1 MLEPKTMQGYASKL
15 RRIGRVIV
23 TIDGPAGTG
32 KSTVACKLAVALG
45 LEFLDTGA
53 MYRAAS
59 AITIDQNLDLTHEDT
74 IAERVREADLRFD
87 WVADPPE
94 LYAFGESINHR
105 LRDDD
110 VTKLVSRVSAIR
122 DRKSVV

>member
-1 MLEPKTMQGYASKL
+1 VPVGELMLEPKTMQGYASKL

-74 IAERVREADLRFD
+74 IAERVREAD
-87 WVADPPE
+87 
-94 LYAFGESINHR
+94 
-105 LRDDD
+105 
-110 VTKLVSRVSAIR
+110 
-122 DRKSVV
+122 RKSVV